1 MAACLLLGGATA
13 SGHLFDAVLQF
24 VSIPL
29 LLAALWCLDSTSA
42 RQLRGP
48 LLLCVAAVL
57 LPLLQLVP
65 LPPYIWSALPGRE
78 PVVET
83 FTLLGQSLPW
93 MPMSVSPQATWL
105 SLLSLLPPTA
115 VFVATVQ
122 LGYRDRR
129 IVSLVTIAV
138 GLVSACVG
146 LAQVIQGESSPLRL
160 FEITNPSEAVGFFAN
175 RNHFSALLY
184 VLILLVAAWL
194 VRAAEFGPGVGQLDT
209 PRTLLLAGAIVVL
222 VFLVAVQAI
231 ARSRAGIILT
241 IVTLLAT
248 VVLAFSERGAAAN
261 RTPAQYLM
269 AVLALAVV
277 FAVQYGLY
285 RFLGRFTDDSLAG
298 GRVQLVGTTYIAAKA
313 FLPLGSGLGT
323 FVPVYAMF
331 EKPEGA
337 LRDAFANRAHN
348 DFVELLL
355 EAGIPAA
362 LLAVAFAVWFGSRAI
377 KLWRASPDKTDSID
391 RLLAR
396 TATLIVVLLA
406 AHSFVDYP
414 LRTSA
419 MLAVLALSCGLICSP
434 PNRAEVD
441 DGEQE
446 APARES
452 PEAVPAPPPARAA
465 LPVSERWGEDMNWP
479 EAWRRREK
487 PDKS

>member
-1 MAACLLLGGATA
+1 MAACLLLGGATT
-13 SGHLFDAVLQF
+13 SGHLSDAILQF

-29 LLAALWCLDSTSA
+29 LVAAIWCLDLSTA
-42 RQLRGP
+42 RQVRAP
-48 LLLCVAAVL
+48 LLLCFAAVL

-65 LPPYIWSALPGRE
+65 LPPQIWSALPGRE

-83 FTLLGQSLPW
+83 FRLLGQDLPW
-93 MPMSVSPQATWL
+93 RPLSVSPQATWL
-105 SLLSLLPPTA
+105 SLLSLLPPVA
-115 VFVATVQ
+115 VFVATLQ

-138 GLVSACVG
+138 GLAGALVG

-175 RNHFSALLY
+175 RNHFASLLY

-194 VRAAEFGPGVGQLDT
+194 VRTAEFGPGLGQHDT

-231 ARSRAGIILT
+231 ARSRAGIVLT
-241 IVTLLAT
+241 IVAFLAA

-269 AVLALAVV
+269 GVLALAAV

-298 GRVQLVGTTYIAAKA
+298 GRVQLAGTTYVAAKA
-313 FLPLGSGLGT
+313 FFPLGSGLGT

-348 DFVELLL
+348 DFVELWL
-355 EAGIPAA
+355 EAGVPAA
-362 LLAVAFAVWFGSRAI
+362 LLAVAFAAWFSSRAI
-377 KLWRASPDKTDSID
+377 KAWRTSSDKADSID

-396 TATLIVVLLA
+396 AATIIVVLIA

-419 MLAVLALSCGLICSP
+419 VLAVLALSLGLLCAP
-434 PNRAEVD
+434 PTMTEDRK
-441 DGEQE
+441 QE
-446 APARES
+446 PLVREP
-452 PEAVPAPPPARAA
+452 PEAVPAAPPARAA
-465 LPVSERWGEDMNWP
+465 LPARERWGEEMNWP
-479 EAWRRREK
+479 DAWRRR
-487 PDKS
+487 DK